1 MLYSNLKG
9 IAVPV
14 LATIL
19 HTAPLM
25 STKPVCSVYIYI
37 HAFGRCFQSHLQR
50 LQEGLTALF

>member
-37 HAFGRCFQSHLQR
+37 HAFGFQNHLQR